1 VERERSLADKKY
13 ILTIDLGTSGPKVAL
28 ISMHGEV
35 LAVETEKITT
45 YLLPGGGAE
54 QSPLDWWEGI
64 QSATHKVLARNPVSI
79 DNILAISCTG
89 QWSGTVAVDRDGNPI
104 MNAIIWMDTRGSKYV
119 QEMIDGTPHIHGY
132 ALLKLVNWIR
142 LTGGIP
148 GKAGKDPIAH
158 ILYIKNE
165 YPKIYQNTYKFLEPK
180 DYLNFVL
187 TGKYAAGYDSICL
200 HWLTDNRC
208 LDKVSYNQRLIN
220 MASIDPQK
228 LPPLRQASDILGP
241 IRPIIAR
248 QLGLNED
255 VKVII
260 GTPDVQSAAVG
271 SGAVDE
277 YQTHLYIGTSSWLA
291 CHLSFKTTDLARN
304 MASLPSAIPN
314 KYLLIA
320 EQECAGVC
328 LTHLRDNIFF
338 PEDELA
344 PKPQSTDLLDAFN
357 KIAVRIPAGSDK
369 LIFIPWLYGE
379 RAPVDDACL
388 RGGFINQSL
397 NTTRAHFVR
406 AVFEGV
412 AFNTRWL
419 LESVEKSIKRRIDTL
434 KITGGGAR
442 SEFWC
447 QVFADVLD
455 RPILQIKDPLLVNVR
470 GAAFLASIALHH
482 LTLSD
487 IPNKVEVAKRF
498 EPDPQNRPIYDELFQ
513 EFINIYRTLK
523 PIYSRLNRSD

>member
-1 VERERSLADKKY
+1 VAAGKY

-28 ISMHGEV
+28 FSMLGEV

-45 YLLPGGGAE
+45 HLLSGGGAE
-54 QSPLDWWEGI
+54 QSPLDWWDGI
-64 QSATHKVLARNPVSI
+64 KSATHKVLARNLVSI
-79 DNILAISCTG
+79 DDILAICCTG
-89 QWSGTVAVDRDGNPI
+89 QWSGTVAVDREGKPL
-104 MNAIIWMDTRGSKYV
+104 MNAIIWMDTRGAKYV
-119 QEMIDGTPHIHGY
+119 QELIDGIPHIHGY
-132 ALLKLVNWIR
+132 AVLKLVKWIR

-158 ILYIKNE
+158 ILFIKNKFPE
-165 YPKIYQNTYKFLEPK
+165 IYQNTYKFLEPK
-180 DYLNFVL
+180 DYLNL
-187 TGKYAAGYDSICL
+187 LLSGKYAAGYDSICL

-208 LDKVSYNQRLIN
+208 LDKVRYNQQLIN
-220 MASIDPQK
+220 IASIDPQK
-228 LPPLRQASDILGP
+228 LPPLRQASDVLSP
-241 IRPIIAR
+241 IQPRIAR
-248 QLGLNED
+248 ELGLNED
-255 VKVII
+255 VKVIV
-260 GTPDVQSAAVG
+260 GTPDVQSAALG
-271 SGAVDE
+271 AGAVDDF
-277 YQTHLYIGTSSWLA
+277 QTHLYVGTSSWLA
-291 CHLSFKTTDLARN
+291 CHLSFKMTDLARN

-344 PKPQSTDLLDAFN
+344 PKHQSTHPLEAFN
-357 KIAVRIPAGSDK
+357 KIAARIPAGSDK

-379 RAPVDDACL
+379 RAPVDDAYL

-434 KITGGGAR
+434 KITGGGAK

-447 QVFADVLD
+447 QVFADVLG
-455 RPILQIKDPLLVNVR
+455 RSILQIKDPLLVNLR
-470 GAAFLASIALHH
+470 GAAYLASIALHQ
-482 LTLSD
+482 LSFSD
-487 IPNKVEVAKRF
+487 IPNKVEVAKQF
-498 EPDPQNRPIYDELFQ
+498 DPDPQNRQIYDELFQ
-513 EFINIYRTLK
+513 EFINIYRHMK
-523 PIYSRLNRSD
+523 PIYSRLNRSN